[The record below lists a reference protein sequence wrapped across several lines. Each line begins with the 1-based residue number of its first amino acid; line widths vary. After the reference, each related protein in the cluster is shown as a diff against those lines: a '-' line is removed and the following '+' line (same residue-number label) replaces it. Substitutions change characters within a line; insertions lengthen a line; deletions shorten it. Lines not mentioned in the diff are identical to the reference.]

1 MFLELKISYS
11 FTGISLVLVIFKLT
25 CLRKMSL
32 LITLVIMSANFE
44 TIALIYLSYN
54 IFFIIE
60 DKEEKYEEVQRV
72 FQFAPVVFLTIIL
85 MLNICVSTR
94 YLRAIKKP
102 ISLSKK

>member
-1 MFLELKISYS
+1 MTHLAEMIKEMFLDLKISYS

-60 DKEEKYEEVQRV
+60 DKEEKY
-72 FQFAPVVFLTIIL
+72 
-85 MLNICVSTR
+85 
-94 YLRAIKKP
+94 
-102 ISLSKK
+102 